1 MKKFYLPVLFFLFAL
16 SAFAGPTNNA
26 VPATGN
32 WKNTSTWSLS
42 RLPQHGDT
50 VVIPVGVTVLITD
63 IQNYSTEDL
72 YIKVYGTL
80 DIGSGKLWLG
90 TNSVIIIYT
99 GGTITASGSPSETLK
114 IGGEVKFE
122 GTMGSI
128 VGPAVATVNTGTA
141 PSGFLPFPEAP
152 LPVKFIG
159 FNIARQQNDVLVQWA
174 TAEESSNDYFEVQRS
189 ENGTNW
195 FVVGKVAG
203 AGNSSSVNS
212 YEFID
217 KNATAAVLYYRVR
230 QVDLDGKSSIT
241 VVRMLKNNKAALNVN
256 ITNGGAQTVYVHFSQ
271 KVNANVVVR
280 LSTANGQ
287 LIGQKTYNNPVG
299 QVLVPVTTST
309 KGIYVVTVTDGNGL
323 SVSKQVML

>member
-1 MKKFYLPVLFFLFAL
+1 MKKFYLPVLFFLVTL
-16 SAFAGPTNNA
+16 TAFAGPTNNA
-26 VPATGN
+26 VPASGN
-32 WKNTSTWSLS
+32 WKNTSTWNLN

-50 VVIPVGVTVLITD
+50 VVIPVGVTVYITD

-80 DIGSGKLWLG
+80 DISSGKLWLG
-90 TNSVIIIYT
+90 VNSVIIVYT
-99 GGTITASGSPSETLK
+99 SGTITASGSPSETLK
-114 IGGEVKFE
+114 IGGDVKFE

-128 VGPAVATVNTGTA
+128 VGPAVATSSTGTA

-159 FNIARQQNDVLVQWA
+159 FNIARQQNDVLVQWV
-174 TAEESSNDYFEVQRS
+174 TGEESSNDYFEVQRS

-195 FVVGKVAG
+195 YVVGKVAG
-203 AGNSSSVNS
+203 AGNSTSVNS

-217 KNATAAVLYYRVR
+217 RNATAAVLYYRVR
-230 QVDLDGKSSIT
+230 QVDLDGRSSIT
-241 VVRMLKNNKAALNVN
+241 VVRMIKNNKAALNVN

-287 LIGQKTYNNPVG
+287 LIGQKTYSNPVG
-299 QVLVPVTTST
+299 QVLVPVTTAV
-309 KGIYVVTVTDGNGL
+309 KGIYVVTVTDGNGI